1 MHKSKAFPVI
11 AKLVASDDIVIQI
24 EVYQALQNIISGNG
38 TTHLVKSL
46 HNSITNINR
55 IEDVQEELVKK
66 YDVLD
71 RIAKILSGNT
81 SNKNKEDQNKLLQS
95 VTGLIGAI
103 VAGNGTYSIFTYL
116 TIELTGSIR

>member
-1 MHKSKAFPVI
+1 MHKSKAFPAI

-38 TTHLVKSL
+38 TTHLVRSL
-46 HNSITNINR
+46 HNSIANINR

-71 RIAKILSGNT
+71 RIAKILSANT

-116 TIELTGSIR
+116 AID

>member
-1 MHKSKAFPVI
+1 VI

-24 EVYQALQNIISGNG
+24 EVYQALQNIISGN
-38 TTHLVKSL
+38 
-46 HNSITNINR
+46 
-55 IEDVQEELVKK
+55 EDVQEELVKK

-71 RIAKILSGNT
+71 RIAKILSANT

-116 TIELTGSIR
+116 AID